1 MALIEGSKIN
11 LGGNDY
17 IVPPLSFK
25 HLRTL
30 EEKIAALSGIKTKP
44 TADQLSAVIEIVHAA
59 ITRNY
64 PDITKEQLEDWLDIG
79 NMKTVIPA
87 IMGMSGLVSSGESVA
102 GPGQAAL
109 DQSGCCPRPKTRAR

>member
-102 GPGQAAL
+102 GSQ
-109 DQSGCCPRPKTRAR
+109 